1 MPSKILHSITI
12 LLVEDHE
19 GFRSI
24 LTNYLISLGAKVI
37 ECGNFFQAKEHVA
50 RQSADLVLT
59 DLQLPDGDGFELMA
73 EVRKHRFASERNVP
87 VVAMSALGNTVG
99 NQRLLAARFSSYLTK
114 PFTPRQLIDTIQTA
128 LAGADGAT
136 P

>member
-1 MPSKILHSITI
+1 MPTKILHDTTI

-37 ECGNFFQAKEHVA
+37 ECRNFFQAKEHMT
-50 RQSADLVLT
+50 RQSPDLVLT

-73 EVRKHRFASERNVP
+73 EVRKHQFAPAQNVP
-87 VVAMSALGNTVG
+87 AIAMSALGNTVV
-99 NQRLLAARFSSYLTK
+99 NERLVAAGFSSYLTK
-114 PFTPRQLIDTIQTA
+114 PFTSRQLINTIQTA
-128 LAGADGAT
+128 LAGADGTT

>member
-37 ECGNFFQAKEHVA
+37 ECRNLFQAKEHMA
-50 RQSADLVLT
+50 RRSANLVLT
-59 DLQLPDGDGFELMA
+59 DLQLPDGDGFKLMA
-73 EVRKHRFASERNVP
+73 EVRKHQFAPAQNVP
-87 VVAMSALGNTVG
+87 VIAMSALGNTVV
-99 NQRLLAARFSSYLTK
+99 NHRLVATGFSSYLTK
-114 PFTPRQLIDTIQTA
+114 PFTPQQLIDTIQTA
-128 LAGADGAT
+128 LAGADGTT